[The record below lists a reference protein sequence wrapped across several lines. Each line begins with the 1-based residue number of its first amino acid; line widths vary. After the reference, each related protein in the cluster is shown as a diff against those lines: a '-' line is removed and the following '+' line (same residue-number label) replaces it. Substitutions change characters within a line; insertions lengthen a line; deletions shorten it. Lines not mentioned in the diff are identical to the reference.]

1 MNNSLAASVF
11 IMSLKK
17 LIDKNKLYF
26 KPRNRQK
33 TMQFLFDEGLSVKDV
48 MDYVKNLTPEDFYS
62 GPTEDDN
69 GSAGEVMVFF
79 KPYKDTK
86 LYIKLKIWC
95 DAAGDAGVVMSF
107 HKEGQYD

>member
-11 IMSLKK
+11 IM
-17 LIDKNKLYF
+17 
-26 KPRNRQK
+26 R
-33 TMQFLFDEGLSVKDV
+33 V
-48 MDYVKNLTPEDFYS
+48 
-62 GPTEDDN
+62 
-69 GSAGEVMVFF
+69 
-79 KPYKDTK
+79 K